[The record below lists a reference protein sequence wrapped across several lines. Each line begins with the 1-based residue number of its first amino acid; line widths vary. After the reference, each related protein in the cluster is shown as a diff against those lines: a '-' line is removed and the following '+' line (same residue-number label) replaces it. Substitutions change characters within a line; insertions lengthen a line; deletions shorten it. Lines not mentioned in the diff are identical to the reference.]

1 MRRLTLLG
9 ALMACAAIAFAG
21 CGSSSDGGSSGGSG
35 DGTKVALVLLGPA
48 EDGGWNTIWQR
59 SVAELRR
66 AVPDA
71 DVTVVP
77 NINPGAATQR
87 TLQTLAQQ
95 GNELIVLTGGYADAD
110 IRKAARAFPDTQFL
124 NMFGTTVGENVAPFS
139 AAIEQGRYLDGIVAG
154 SMTRT
159 NKLGEVGGYP
169 VPIEVR
175 GLNAFA
181 NGVASV
187 NPDARV
193 KILWVNSYYDP
204 AKERQAAQALADDDV
219 DVLVMDSN
227 TPAVS
232 SVARSRDR
240 MLVGYGISREKDAPR
255 QWLGTFTFNWSP
267 YLIEWTRAVADGTFE
282 SRLFYEGLESGVIG
296 EAPYGES
303 VPQDVLDKVEAAR
316 KQIVAGE
323 LDVFAGPLTDN
334 QGSVVVPDGEAITDP
349 VELDRC
355 CTWALDNVEGNLGQ
369 SGG

>member
-1 MRRLTLLG
+1 MLG
-9 ALMACAAIAFAG
+9 ALVACAAIVFAG
-21 CGSSSDGGSSGGSG
+21 CGGTTGGSGGGSG
-35 DGTKVALVLLGPA
+35 DGTKVALILLGPA
-48 EDGGWNTIWQR
+48 EDGGWNTIWQQ
-59 SVAELRR
+59 SVAQLRR

-71 DVTVVP
+71 NVTVVP

-87 TLQTLAQQ
+87 TLQALAQQ
-95 GNELIVLTGGYADAD
+95 GNKLIVLTGGYADAD
-110 IRKAARAFPDTQFL
+110 VRKVARDFPDTTFL
-124 NMFGTTVGENVAPFS
+124 NMFGSTVGDNVAPFS

-159 NKLGEVGGYP
+159 NVLGEVGGYP
-169 VPIEVR
+169 IPIEAR
-175 GLNAFA
+175 ALNAFA
-181 NGVASV
+181 NGVHSV

-204 AKERQAAQALADDDV
+204 AKERQAAQALVDDDA

-240 MLVGYGISREKDAPR
+240 MLVGYGISRAQDAPQ
-255 QWLGTFTFNWSP
+255 QWLGTFTFDWSP
-267 YLIEWTRAVADGTFE
+267 YLIEWTRAVGDDSFE
-282 SRLFYEGLESGVIG
+282 PKLYYEGLKSGVIG

-303 VPQDVLDKVEAAR
+303 VPQDVRDKAEAAR
-316 KQIVAGE
+316 KQIVAGK

-334 QGSVVVPDGEAITDP
+334 EGSVVVDDGEAITDDKQ
-349 VELDRC
+349 LDAC
-355 CTWALDNVEGNLGQ
+355 CTWLLDNVEGNLGQ